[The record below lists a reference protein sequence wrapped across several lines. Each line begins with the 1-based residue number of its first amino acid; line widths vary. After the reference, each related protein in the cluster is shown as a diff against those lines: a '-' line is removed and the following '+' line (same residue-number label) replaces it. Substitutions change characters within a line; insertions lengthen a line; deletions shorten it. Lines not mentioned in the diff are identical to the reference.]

1 MEDIV
6 LSITYL
12 FEINTKNFSP
22 DQLKQYRKEM
32 KEAHPD
38 TGGSHEK
45 FLEFTNKWSNT
56 SNSHE
61 PKTVREAWQ
70 EAKRRGR
77 EEWERTRPQREAAYE
92 ARQQAKQQA
101 YEARQQARA
110 KRAEKVRSTVSD
122 FRNKMSSFGNTSA
135 GKIYDIGAKTIKTTS
150 YIGSKAG
157 SSLYNMGAKTIKTTA
172 DIGSKVGSSLHD
184 RFNAQFSTKK
194 V

>member
-1 MEDIV
+1 M

-92 ARQQAKQQA
+92 ARQQA
-101 YEARQQARA
+101 RA
-110 KRAEKVRSTVSD
+110 KMAEKVRSTVSD

-135 GKIYDIGAKTIKTTS
+135 AKIYDIGAKTIKTTS
-150 YIGSKAG
+150 DIGSKAG